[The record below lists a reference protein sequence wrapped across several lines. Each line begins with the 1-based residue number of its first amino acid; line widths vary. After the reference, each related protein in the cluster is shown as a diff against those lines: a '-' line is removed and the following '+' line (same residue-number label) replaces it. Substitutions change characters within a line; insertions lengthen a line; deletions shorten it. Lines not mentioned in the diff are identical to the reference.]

1 MIKDSGDR
9 TQFETG
15 AVRDMHEGK
24 GRCDLLPPLALLR
37 VAKHFEAGAVKYGD
51 RNWEKGIPM
60 HSFLDS
66 GIRHLLKYM
75 AGQDDED
82 HLCAAA
88 WNILCALETEEKR
101 PEMQDIPARMG
112 TVPDDTPCRDCVHE
126 SLKPED
132 YPCCECDKCSGG
144 GIIKH
149 WTPMEDL

>member
-9 TQFETG
+9 TEFETG

-37 VAKHFEAGAVKYGD
+37 VARHFEAGAVKYGD

-75 AGQDDED
+75 AGQTDED

-112 TVPDDTPCRDCVHE
+112 TMLDDI
-126 SLKPED
+126 
-132 YPCCECDKCSGG
+132 PCCECVQYLDGGAIKCRTT
-144 GIIKH
+144 K
-149 WTPMEDL
+149 EDS